1 MLDLVDKDP
10 LWRQG
15 EASRAVG
22 AHRLN
27 AASLRSHALLR
38 VLVDMPPG
46 RDRSPTIAQVR
57 PFPCIV
63 LPVLRC
69 TLLALVLPAMSWDTA
84 G

>member
-1 MLDLVDKDP
+1 MPVLGDKD
-10 LWRQG
+10 LRWRQG

-27 AASLRSHALLR
+27 AASSRSHALLR

-46 RDRSPTIAQVR
+46 PDRSPTVAQVR
-57 PFPCIV
+57 PFYVSSC
-63 LPVLRC
+63 RCC
-69 TLLALVLPAMSWDTA
+69 TLPALVLPAMSWDTA